1 MPDIPVEEL
10 YEAYLKL
17 LQYVRFTRYLLL
29 AVAIYLFALAFYCY
43 EARAD
48 KETRKRIKALAK
60 EKKTYQYVIVK
71 DILRS
76 YFIAYDRI
84 KLRQMNEENKAQS
97 FEEWKLENHKEE
109 QSKKPK
115 QIVKPIKKTRS
126 R

>member
-10 YEAYLKL
+10 YDAYLKL
-17 LQYVRFTRYLLL
+17 LRYTQIMRCVLL
-29 AVAIYLFALAFYCY
+29 AIAVYLFALAFYCY

-60 EKKTYQYVIVK
+60 EKRTYQYVIVK

-76 YFIAYDRI
+76 YFIACDRI
-84 KLRQMNEENKAQS
+84 KLKQINEEGKVQS
-97 FEEWKLENHKEE
+97 YEEWKLENHKEA
-109 QSKKPK
+109 SITK